1 MGMRGNGN
9 CIYVT
14 DLGLAVGYRL
24 NRAPRSVLSNFYL
37 FGTAVF
43 ASVNSHFGV
52 DEFFCC
58 LWATY
63 G

>member
-1 MGMRGNGN
+1 MGTGKNGN

-14 DLGLAVGYRL
+14 DLGLAAEYRL
-24 NRAPRSVLSNFYL
+24 NRAPRSVPSNPHF

-43 ASVNSHFGV
+43 ASVNGHFRVG
-52 DEFFCC
+52 EFPCRF
-58 LWATY
+58 WAIY